1 MTTFES
7 AVKKIDTNEKDIFN
21 TLSDLR
27 NIEKIKEKIPQD
39 KIKEV
44 ILEQDSISFVVDPIG
59 SISLKIIERE
69 PFRTIKFTAE
79 KSPIDFLVWI
89 QLKEITASETA
100 LKVTLKADLN
110 VMLKMVASK
119 PLDQFVNMLAEAL
132 AGLSYSADSIVE
144 KIDM

>member
-27 NIEKIKEKIPQD
+27 NIEKIKDRIPQD
-39 KIKEV
+39 KVKEV

-69 PFRTIKFTAE
+69 PFKTIKFTAE

-119 PLDQFVNMLAEAL
+119 PLEQFVNMLAEAL
-132 AGLSYSADSIVE
+132 AGLPYSADSMVE